1 MIKNEDGTRTY
12 PVERVEYETTVTA
25 KGQPALIARYHSAGR
40 ASPVASEYYNLWHH
54 SAGVVRRDSER
65 WLRRQKNPGGS
76 VPLSAQEALARA
88 EMGALKVPK
97 TVTVRPGSPWPI
109 RFGV

>member
-1 MIKNEDGTRTY
+1 MNKQLQDFARAELKTGLAELPEENHRTFKLMY
-12 PVERVEYETTVTA
+12 A
-25 KGQPALIARYHSAGR
+25 
-40 ASPVASEYYNLWHH
+40 
-54 SAGVVRRDSER
+54 RDSER

-109 RFGV
+109 RFGA